1 MRLLLRTCL
10 IAILIVSL
18 VETPVFASPSSALGV
33 VLQAERARVGGGD
46 AVDGA
51 TIFDGDTLAT
61 GPAGAL
67 RVRLGVA
74 QLHLLADSSAALR
87 QTPGMVSAALQ
98 RGTVVFS
105 AAAARAIEVRASEAR
120 IRPQTAEPTL
130 AQVTLVSPNEFLL
143 TCQRGQLEVLIGNE
157 VHSVSAPT
165 SYRVLIDPEPQ
176 GPRGVGSPLGSR
188 DRETCGEQRLYLKDG
203 TYIVVSSYEGRGERV
218 GYYSVQRAAWE
229 EIPADRIDWEATRKA
244 EKDRDKRCGAA
255 PAVVAGRS
263 RFIPITLILIGT
275 GTGIGVWRALIS
287 PDKP

>member
-1 MRLLLRTCL
+1 MRLLLRACL
-10 IAILIVSL
+10 IVILIVSL
-18 VETPVFASPSSALGV
+18 VEASVFASPSPALGV

-87 QTPGMVSAALQ
+87 QTPGMISAALQ

-105 AAAARAIEVRASEAR
+105 TATARAIEVRASEAS

-130 AQVTLVSPNEFLL
+130 AQVTLVNPNEFLL

-165 SYRVLIDPEPQ
+165 SYRVIIEPEEASPQ
-176 GPRGVGSPLGSR
+176 G
-188 DRETCGEQRLYLKDG
+188 
-203 TYIVVSSYEGRGERV
+203 
-218 GYYSVQRAAWE
+218 
-229 EIPADRIDWEATRKA
+229 
-244 EKDRDKRCGAA
+244 GA
-255 PAVVAGRS
+255 VHAGRLS
-263 RFIPITLILIGT
+263 HFLLIALILIGV